1 MYARLNH
8 VGVTLSYT
16 GTLNAVGAI
25 SKLHQVPIRR
35 WILEDTPFKFVG
47 DNVDKKR
54 GVRDLRSDHHGEMMH
69 MFSVLAVRSRVSS
82 SGLSKL
88 SRIDDLNLLQPS
100 FFMPSKVDIAHIQR
114 NLVILVS
121 RILCKYIKA
130 LAPLSNIPPEHI
142 LHKYSKQMAQ
152 KSEAHVIDVL
162 MKNEAKGADMLD
174 IMESLQSYLKVG
186 AEFPESLKVLSGGD
200 QLTCERETGAQRHV
214 MDGDT
219 PHDRLQLL
227 EPQCEDWHTLMCF
240 LGVSDKCKLTCM
252 VSNDIDN

>member
-54 GVRDLRSDHHGEMMH
+54 VVRDLRSDHHGEMMH

-100 FFMPSKVDIAHIQR
+100 SFMPSKVDIAHIQR

-121 RILCKYIKA
+121 RILCKYIIR
-130 LAPLSNIPPEHI
+130 P
-142 LHKYSKQMAQ
+142 
-152 KSEAHVIDVL
+152 
-162 MKNEAKGADMLD
+162 
-174 IMESLQSYLKVG
+174 
-186 AEFPESLKVLSGGD
+186 
-200 QLTCERETGAQRHV
+200 
-214 MDGDT
+214 
-219 PHDRLQLL
+219 
-227 EPQCEDWHTLMCF
+227 
-240 LGVSDKCKLTCM
+240 
-252 VSNDIDN
+252 